1 MSWFVILPVL
11 PVLLAYLGGA
21 IVALILVI
29 RQRSLPAILALI
41 GFTVLAAM
49 VLFNFL
55 RAPVIEFMVRRGPF
69 RHLGLAHASLG
80 CCCSVFDVA
89 AIACLIIALWQ
100 ALTGRSAGS
109 MI

>member
-11 PVLLAYLGGA
+11 PILLAYLGGVV
-21 IVALILVI
+21 VALILVI

-49 VLFNFL
+49 VLFNLF
-55 RAPVIEFMVRRGPF
+55 RAPVVEFMARRRPF
-69 RHLGLAHASLG
+69 RGLGVSHAILG

-89 AIACLIIALWQ
+89 AIVCLIIALWQ

-109 MI
+109 TT

>member
-11 PVLLAYLGGA
+11 PILLAYLGGVT
-21 IVALILVI
+21 VALILVI

-55 RAPVIEFMVRRGPF
+55 RAPVIEFMVRGRIF
-69 RHLGLAHASLG
+69 RNPGVAHAGLG

-89 AIACLIIALWQ
+89 AIVCLITALWQ
-100 ALTGRSAGS
+100 ALAGRSAGS
-109 MI
+109 AI